1 MNYCLIG
8 VTMLIW
14 AAWYGRTGTV
24 EALLR
29 AGADVNHQ
37 NREGKYYIFFHLY
50 YVCMILVK

>member
-37 NREGKYYIFFHLY
+37 NREGKYYILFHLY